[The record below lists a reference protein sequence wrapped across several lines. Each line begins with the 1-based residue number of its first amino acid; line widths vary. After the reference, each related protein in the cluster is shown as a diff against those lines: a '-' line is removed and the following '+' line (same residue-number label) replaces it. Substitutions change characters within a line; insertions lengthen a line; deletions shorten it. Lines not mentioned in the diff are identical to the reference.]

1 MGLKGAV
8 KRVLLGP
15 PGERPR
21 DVKAG
26 LLRGLRFNVDTASKS
41 QRLLGLDEREIAAA
55 VRDAAAGASAALDVG
70 ANDGWYALYFA
81 SRPNVERVWAFEPDG
96 PTVGRM
102 RDNFALNDP
111 AFAGKLEAIQKCV
124 GDRDDDAFV
133 RVDTIVGDYAKPL
146 VLKIDV
152 DGGEVEVL
160 EGARRTLGRNDC
172 TLVVETHGRQL
183 ERDCVAFLSE
193 LKYEVRIIDNGWY
206 RALVPETRPT
216 PLLRWFVAR
225 RR

>member
-15 PGERPR
+15 PGTRPR
-21 DVKAG
+21 QLKAG
-26 LLRGLRFNVDTASKS
+26 LLRGLRFNIDTASKS
-41 QRLLGLDEREIAAA
+41 QRLLGLDEREIVAA
-55 VRDAAAGASAALDVG
+55 VRDATTGASAALDIG
-70 ANDGWYALYFA
+70 ANDGWYAVYFA
-81 SRPNVERVWAFEPDG
+81 SRPNIERVWAFEPDA
-96 PTVGRM
+96 PTVARL

-111 AFAGKLEAIQKCV
+111 AFGAKLDAVQKCV

-133 RVDTIVGDYAKPL
+133 RVDTVVGDYAKPL

-160 EGARRTLGRNDC
+160 EGARRTLARNAC
-172 TLVVETHGRQL
+172 TLVVETHGREL
-183 ERDCVAFLSE
+183 ERDCLALLSE
-193 LKYEVRIIDNGWY
+193 LKYRATIIDNGWY

-225 RR
+225 R

>member
-8 KRVLLGP
+8 KRVLLGA
-15 PGERPR
+15 PGTRPR

-26 LLRGLRFNVDTASKS
+26 LLRGLRFNIDTASKS
-41 QRLLGLDEREIAAA
+41 QRLIGLDEREIAVA
-55 VRDAAAGASAALDVG
+55 VRAAAAGASAALDIG

-81 SRPNVERVWAFEPDG
+81 SRPNVERVWAFEPHAS
-96 PTVGRM
+96 TAGRM
-102 RDNFALNDP
+102 RDNFALND
-111 AFAGKLEAIQKCV
+111 AALAAKLEVIEKCV

-133 RVDTIVGDYAKPL
+133 RVDTVVGDYAKPL

-160 EGARRTLGRNDC
+160 KGARRTLERNAC
-172 TLVVETHGRQL
+172 TLVVETHGRHL
-183 ERDCVAFLSE
+183 ERDCLAFLAE
-193 LKYEVRIIDNGWY
+193 LKYRATIIDNGWY
-206 RALVPETRPT
+206 RVLVPETRPT

-225 RR
+225 R